1 MPLRETEAI
10 VLRTFRL
17 GEADKIVSLLTRQHG
32 RLRAVASGAQRS
44 KSQFGGTLEPL
55 SYLRMWLFE
64 RENRDLLRVRSTE
77 LLESFFVAQSD
88 YRVHAAS
95 QYLAEA
101 AEQLLPEREVNERAF
116 RLILAVMRALK
127 QGKEVERPLL
137 YFNFWLLR
145 VAGFGVDWEAPQL
158 CGQCQTPLAGQR
170 AFYGQGLTDLR
181 CQRCRP
187 GEGSVQVDLEALR
200 QAQQACRQPLDQW
213 LAASPAPAWTPSA
226 RRYLEHLV
234 EAHCERKLRMRE
246 WLAEALESPL

>member
-17 GEADKIVSLLTRQHG
+17 GEADKIVSLLTRQQG

-44 KSQFGGTLEPL
+44 KSQFGGALEPL
-55 SYLRMWLFE
+55 TYIRLWLYE
-64 RENRDLLRVRSTE
+64 RENRDLLRLRSVE
-77 LLESFFVAQSD
+77 LLESFFAAQSD
-88 YRVHAAS
+88 LRIHAAS

-127 QGKEVERPLL
+127 QGAEVERPLL

-145 VAGFGVDWEAPQL
+145 VAGFGVDWEAPQF
-158 CGQCQTPLAGQR
+158 CGQCQTPLEGQR
-170 AFYGQGLTDLR
+170 AFYGRGLTDLR

-187 GEGSVQVDLEALR
+187 AEGSVEIDLETLC
-200 QAQQACRQPLDQW
+200 QTQQACRQPLDRW
-213 LAASPAPAWTPSA
+213 LASGPAAAWTPKA

-234 EAHCERKLRMRE
+234 EAHAERKMRMRE
-246 WLAEALESPL
+246 WLAEALDSPL